1 MADSPVQGERFQL
14 THNDFKNHHREIK
27 THGIINAGLKKR
39 TLESGRIYR
48 VSMQRSITDNTW
60 GVKKKKFKFI
70 I

>member
-1 MADSPVQGERFQL
+1 MILSNDIKTMADSPVQGERFQL

-48 VSMQRSITDNTW
+48 VSMQR
-60 GVKKKKFKFI
+60 
-70 I
+70 